1 MVHSQPHEAYVLY
14 LCLNVCVWVF
24 LYHHKFKADGQEDV
38 SDGQHRLISRDGQSQ
53 GRGCVRHQNDGEHED
68 EERLGRWLQ
77 SCTGNI
83 KHQTACSISEEH
95 EWWDE
100 DEDVC
105 LTDHPVHHAAEDDGR
120 DCTQKQ
126 DVRQDLG
133 QEVHRDSVVSADV
146 LVPEDTPTTTS
157 SSINQSKILITIN
170 QHCNCTENTT
180 GRILKDKLILSW
192 YFLLNFLFLEKKRI
206 FCIPEK
212 CLLTQN
218 LRIIK
223 IIENNL

>member
-1 MVHSQPHEAYVLY
+1 MRHTCFICAWMCVCECFFTIINSKLMVRKMLAMANTVWSAEMARVKDVAVYDTRTTENMKMK
-14 LCLNVCVWVF
+14 NVSGVDFSPAQETSNIRLHVPYQKNMNDGMRMRMCVWPIIQYTTQ
-24 LYHHKFKADGQEDV
+24 LKMTAG
-38 SDGQHRLISRDGQSQ
+38 I
-53 GRGCVRHQNDGEHED
+53 VRRN
-68 EERLGRWLQ
+68 R
-77 SCTGNI
+77 T
-83 KHQTACSISEEH
+83 
-95 EWWDE
+95 
-100 DEDVC
+100 
-105 LTDHPVHHAAEDDGR
+105 
-120 DCTQKQ
+120 
-126 DVRQDLG
+126 VRQDLG